1 MAESSEATVEATDLV
16 KKKNAKSIVW
26 NYFGLKA
33 DKNGIALKEHDDH
46 PICRTCNKSVLCKG
60 GNTSNLFSHLRD
72 HHPTL
77 FKEASKG
84 KGPSST
90 MPRAAATAATI
101 GSTRSKQQETLPD
114 AIERRKCFP
123 SNSPQAQEL
132 NAAVAYYLAK
142 DMQPY
147 RTVERPGFRKLILK
161 LNPRY
166 QMPSRK
172 YFSQQEI
179 PRLYTKVKHT
189 VVNPKL
195 AEIEYFSATTDL
207 WTSRAT
213 HPYLSYTVHFVDR
226 NWDLK
231 SFCLETVPLFD
242 DHTGANI
249 CESIEDIMTNWQLST
264 DKLVVTTTD
273 NGSNFVAA
281 FNSTGSTRLSCFGHC
296 LDLAIQKCL
305 GKSEIDRALGSC
317 NTLVAAFHRSWK
329 KQRDLKAK
337 QIQLGLKE
345 HKLISSVKTR
355 WGSTYNMI
363 ERILEQQQAVSAV
376 LAEDRKSWHI
386 MPTDA
391 QFSVLEKLAI
401 VLEPLHFLTDALAGE
416 QEVTASAIR
425 PILKHIEDICSLQDE
440 DHPLTKEIKSLII
453 QDLSTRYESAM
464 MSNLLDKCTFLDP
477 RFKADFTVDKD
488 LVVSDLQY
496 EVRDCSNVDDL
507 PQAESQSDTTSQS
520 TIYTEVETP
529 PPVKKPKGLNAV
541 LNHIL
546 PKVQPRRESNQTM
559 SVFQKYNKEI
569 NNYLDQP
576 TVESDCNPLQ
586 WWKEHACVFP
596 LLARMAK
603 KYLCVP
609 GTSVPSERIF
619 SKGGLIVDPFR
630 SRLSPGHVNTLMFL
644 SKNIE

>member
-1 MAESSEATVEATDLV
+1 MADSSEARSEETAEAITLV

-26 NYFGLKA
+26 NYFGLKG
-33 DKNGIALKEHDDH
+33 DKNGIALKEHDDR
-46 PICRTCNKSVLCKG
+46 PICRTCNKSILCKG

-84 KGPSST
+84 KGPSYTIPSAT
-90 MPRAAATAATI
+90 ATAAPS
-101 GSTRSKQQETLPD
+101 GSTRQRHQETLPD
-114 AIERRKCFP
+114 AIERRKWFP
-123 SNSPQAQEL
+123 SNSPQPQEF

-142 DMQPY
+142 DMRPY
-147 RTVERPGFRKLILK
+147 HTVERPGFKKLILK

-166 QMPSRK
+166 YMPSRK

-179 PRLYTKVKHT
+179 PRLYTKVRDT

-195 AEIEYFSATTDL
+195 AEIGYFSATTDL
-207 WTSRAT
+207 WTSRVT
-213 HPYLSYTVHFVDR
+213 HPYLSYTVHFVDHS
-226 NWDLK
+226 WKLK

-242 DHTGANI
+242 DHTGVNI
-249 CESIEDIMTNWQLST
+249 RESIVDIMTNWQRST

-281 FNSTGSTRLSCFGHC
+281 FDSTGSARLSCFGHC
-296 LDLAIQKCL
+296 LDLTIQKCL

-345 HKLISSVKTR
+345 HKLISSVKTC

-391 QFSVLEKLAI
+391 QFSVLEKLVK

-425 PILKHIEDICSLQDE
+425 PILKHIEDICSPQDE
-440 DHPLTKEIKSLII
+440 DHHLTKEIKTSII
-453 QDLSTRYESAM
+453 QDLSTCYQPAM
-464 MSNLLDKCTFLDP
+464 MSSLLDKCTFLDP
-477 RFKADFTVDKD
+477 RFKADFTIDND
-488 LVVSDLQY
+488 LVISDLQY
-496 EVRDCSNVDDL
+496 EIPYSG
-507 PQAESQSDTTSQS
+507 
-520 TIYTEVETP
+520 
-529 PPVKKPKGLNAV
+529 K
-541 LNHIL
+541 
-546 PKVQPRRESNQTM
+546 
-559 SVFQKYNKEI
+559 F
-569 NNYLDQP
+569 
-576 TVESDCNPLQ
+576 
-586 WWKEHACVFP
+586 
-596 LLARMAK
+596 
-603 KYLCVP
+603 
-609 GTSVPSERIF
+609 
-619 SKGGLIVDPFR
+619 
-630 SRLSPGHVNTLMFL
+630 
-644 SKNIE
+644 